1 LGVSKA
7 QKLSKSSRTSSG
19 RLYTGIIKEKSLA
32 IIDTNLHN
40 ANELFVLKISHK
52 KTPPKRGF

>member
-1 LGVSKA
+1 VSKA